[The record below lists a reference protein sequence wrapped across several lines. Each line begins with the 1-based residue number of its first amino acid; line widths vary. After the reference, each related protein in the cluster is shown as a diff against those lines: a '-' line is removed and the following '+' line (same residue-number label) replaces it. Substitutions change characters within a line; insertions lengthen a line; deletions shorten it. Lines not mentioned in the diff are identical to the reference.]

1 MPAEQAAGVAARQVC
16 PGARDLQPG
25 AFAQARDGDVVFLQ
39 ELLDPCR
46 AGLPLVGTAR
56 AGVEVVGLSWNGISP
71 SAASDPG
78 STIGTSL
85 VVRMAGPARLPPAL
99 AARYGTP
106 ACAACRS
113 GSSTPSV
120 VRVRSSRN
128 ELPPPPNTACAS
140 ATAAVRSLAW
150 WTPVTSRPAGPVSG
164 A

>member
-78 STIGTSL
+78 STIGMPL
-85 VVRMAGPARLPPAL
+85 VVRMAGQARLAPAL
-99 AARYGTP
+99 ATRYGTP
-106 ACAACRS
+106 PAPPAA
-113 GSSTPSV
+113 
-120 VRVRSSRN
+120 
-128 ELPPPPNTACAS
+128 
-140 ATAAVRSLAW
+140 AAPA
-150 WTPVTSRPAGPVSG
+150 RPAW
-164 A
+164 